1 MHMRVKTPLMNRWRF
16 LPLWILT
23 LGLLT
28 GCMYEPP
35 YYADP
40 FSPSPWGHPLEPY
53 PPRGYAFRQPPP
65 PPAYGYRQAPA
76 APYAYRQRRFED
88 RDYRLYR
95 RDDSV
100 QGSQGRSRESYEQP
114 VPQSRTVVPAPE
126 KRSDPQVSSGEIPT
140 ATRGSKPGR
149 VKIPFPPYS
158 ELDVT
163 GLTPGSLAKDPTSGK
178 VFRLPN

>member
-1 MHMRVKTPLMNRWRF
+1 MNRWRF

-28 GCMYEPP
+28 GCVYDPP

-40 FSPSPWGHPLEPY
+40 YSPAPWGYPPEPY
-53 PPRGYAFRQPPP
+53 PARGYAFRQPPP
-65 PPAYGYRQAPA
+65 PPYGYRPGYRQAPA
-76 APYAYRQRRFED
+76 TPYTYRHRRYED
-88 RDYRLYR
+88 RDNRLYR
-95 RDDSV
+95 PDEDYR
-100 QGSQGRSRESYEQP
+100 GRSRESYEEP

-126 KRSDPQVSSGEIPT
+126 RRSEPQASSGEIPT